1 MRGLAGVSSFNSQ
14 IPQEGVVSLY
24 LSVFMDS
31 KTEAQ
36 SLCLILRPTASK
48 WHSPTGLQSRSETKD
63 HAVKHAHSWIH
74 AYTCFTPTSA
84 HALSVSHTHAHT
96 NTHTHQHTHIPH
108 FVVPFPAPPG
118 N

>member
-36 SLCLILRPTASK
+36 SLCLIQRPTASK
-48 WHSPTGLQSRSETKD
+48 WHSPTGLQSRSIPSPMS
-63 HAVKHAHSWIH
+63 SWRNEILM
-74 AYTCFTPTSA
+74 
-84 HALSVSHTHAHT
+84 LSEQNRTL
-96 NTHTHQHTHIPH
+96 
-108 FVVPFPAPPG
+108 
-118 N
+118 